1 MLNDAARYQTATVGQ
16 QNDVEHDARA
26 VSTGADFIVVEA
38 RIKCCGPI
46 TPKPALK
53 SVADDG
59 SEPMQQL
66 IYRKPLRPWLAN
78 NSLRTVSSHQ
88 QTE

>member
-1 MLNDAARYQTATVGQ
+1 
-16 QNDVEHDARA
+16 
-26 VSTGADFIVVEA
+26 
-38 RIKCCGPI
+38 
-46 TPKPALK
+46 
-53 SVADDG
+53 
-59 SEPMQQL
+59 MQQL